1 MTVTW
6 RLCLRSPSRRDLN
19 TPALRGRRT
28 RTTIPGVRRAAR
40 AESRPLPPHAAPVR
54 PRLDVSLEA
63 PWLWP
68 GEGALAR
75 ESSRRWVAA
84 ATPTWTSPGAEAT
97 RGPWRVAAGGGG
109 PGRAGRDAEHVE
121 GAGAGGQSVS
131 IGGQLRPAP
140 RRGRGACA
148 RWSSAWGHAARP
160 PALRPGEG
168 GGRCGP
174 GPRSLSFPRR
184 KTPLPA
190 RVPAPR
196 DVLTAPLPRAW
207 QAGALIVPS
216 WEFGLLDTRP
226 GLGARGY
233 GAPVP
238 GNPQGVIRRHLRPG
252 RVCPLPC

>member
-1 MTVTW
+1 MAITR
-6 RLCLRSPSRRDLN
+6 RLCQRSPNRSDLSPL
-19 TPALRGRRT
+19 TLRGRRA

-54 PRLDVSLEA
+54 PRLDVSLAA

-68 GEGALAR
+68 GEGAPAR

-84 ATPTWTSPGAEAT
+84 ATRTWTSPGAEAS

-148 RWSSAWGHAARP
+148 RWSSARGHAARP

-168 GGRCGP
+168 GGRGGP
-174 GPRSLSFPRR
+174 GPRSPSLSRL

-190 RVPAPR
+190 PVSAPR
-196 DVLTAPLPRAW
+196 DVLTAPLPRAG
-207 QAGALIVPS
+207 QTGALIVVPS
-216 WEFGLLDTRP
+216 LEFGLLDTRP
-226 GLGARGY
+226 GLGARGRVLPS
-233 GAPVP
+233 PVTP
-238 GNPQGVIRRHLRPG
+238 V
-252 RVCPLPC
+252 V